1 MCLDLLQKDEGSFDI
16 CGANWEDVREVRKQS
31 EEDLQFVDKRC
42 GWVGRDVVWV
52 SAGDEEKPLW
62 WLWRKVDVRVVLC
75 SLQSRGVVWLR
86 PAGSEG
92 LCPGR
97 HVWRSLLEPA
107 PLRTPCVD
115 CRHLGSDVVQTL
127 LSPSC
132 LTSHT
137 SYTWYVGLGK
147 GLLPSHMGTRP
158 LAGVR
163 HAPYL
168 RPVSG
173 HLPACMS
180 WGPYHRCANVC
191 YIVPT
196 WSSCVV
202 RGLGWAI
209 GAFGTSLVRV
219 VG

>member
-1 MCLDLLQKDEGSFDI
+1 MDGFLTLFFLWG
-16 CGANWEDVREVRKQS
+16 
-31 EEDLQFVDKRC
+31 
-42 GWVGRDVVWV
+42 GWVGMCV
-52 SAGDEEKPLW
+52 STGDEEKPLW

-75 SLQSRGVVWLR
+75 SLQPRGVVWLR

-92 LCPGR
+92 LCRGR

-180 WGPYHRCANVC
+180 WDLITIFHQPHERTA
-191 YIVPT
+191 
-196 WSSCVV
+196 
-202 RGLGWAI
+202 
-209 GAFGTSLVRV
+209 
-219 VG
+219 

>member
-1 MCLDLLQKDEGSFDI
+1 MCCGVGGGGQVWCCTAVEGE
-16 CGANWEDVREVRKQS
+16 CGS
-31 EEDLQFVDKRC
+31 GCGC
-42 GWVGRDVVWV
+42 GWVGRDAVWV
-52 SAGDEEKPLW
+52 SARDEEKPLW

-180 WGPYHRCANVC
+180 WDLITGVQM
-191 YIVPT
+191 
-196 WSSCVV
+196 CV
-202 RGLGWAI
+202 
-209 GAFGTSLVRV
+209 T
-219 VG
+219 